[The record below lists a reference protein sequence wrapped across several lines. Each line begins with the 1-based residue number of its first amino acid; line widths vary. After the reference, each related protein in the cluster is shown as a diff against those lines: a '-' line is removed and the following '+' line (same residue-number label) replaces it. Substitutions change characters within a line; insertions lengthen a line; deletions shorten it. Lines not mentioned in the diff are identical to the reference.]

1 MEVYERLNQILKEQ
15 KLTKR
20 DFSNRLR
27 SLEPKLKTTGEIP
40 SENTIYSYLSGRI
53 TIPIELIPYIADVLN
68 IIEQELFEESNYT
81 KKKYIEYLLKN
92 INRSDFEK
100 IKDFINNQIN
110 PNFKKFECEA
120 NFETELEQIRE
131 LIQYAPNSF
140 IVKLINRLGEFKKLN
155 NLDF

>member
-53 TIPIELIPYIADVLN
+53 TIPIELIPYIAEVLN
-68 IIEQELFEESNYT
+68 VIEQELFDTTVNY
-81 KKKYIEYLLKN
+81 KKYAKFLIKN
-92 INRSDFEK
+92 IKKSDFEYVRNL
-100 IKDFINNQIN
+100 INNQIDTN
-110 PNFKKFECEA
+110 LLQIDEEA
-120 NFETELEQIRE
+120 NLNENLKQIE
-131 LIQYAPNSF
+131 NLIKYAPNSF
-140 IVKLINRLGEFKKLN
+140 LKKVIDRLKDYKRLD
-155 NLDF
+155 NLDFS